1 MRIIALI
8 KGMLFLSFFIV
19 LPIAKAASTGSGTVT
34 MNGEITDA
42 ACNIAMES
50 QDQVINMGV
59 IPIAVINQLGGGPTR
74 DVDIYLVDCELVKD
88 SDPSKTWKTLQMT
101 FDGPSK
107 DGLFE
112 VMGEAKGVALYMQD
126 ENQQQV
132 LPGEALPEQ
141 EITPPT
147 MRLSYKLRLVS
158 DNQPLRAGAYQSIIR
173 FKVDYY

>member
-1 MRIIALI
+1 MGNITLS
-8 KGMLFLSFFIV
+8 KGMLFLSLFIV
-19 LPIAKAASTGSGTVT
+19 LPIAKAAPAGSGTVT

-59 IPIAVINQLGGGPTR
+59 IPLAVINQLGGGPTR
-74 DVDIYLVDCELVKD
+74 DVDIFLVDCELVKD

-112 VMGEAKGVALYMQD
+112 VMGEARGVALYMQD

-132 LPGEALPEQ
+132 LPGQALPEQ

-147 MRLSYKLRLVS
+147 MRLSYKLRLVP
-158 DNQPLRAGAYQSIIR
+158 DNKPLRAGDYQSVIR

>member
-1 MRIIALI
+1 MRILTLS
-8 KGMLFLSFFIV
+8 KGMLFISLFIV
-19 LPIAKAASTGSGTVT
+19 PPIAQAASAGSGTVT

-50 QDQVINMGV
+50 QDQVINMGA
-59 IPIAVINQLGGGPTR
+59 IPLAVINQLGGGPTR
-74 DVDIYLVDCELVKD
+74 DVDIFLVDCELVKD

-112 VMGEAKGVALYMQD
+112 VMGEARGVALYMQD
-126 ENQQQV
+126 ENQKQV
-132 LPGEALPEQ
+132 LPGQALPEQ

-158 DNQPLRAGAYQSIIR
+158 DNKPLRAGAYQSIIR